1 MHIATRST
9 VVHMARGCLS
19 VCHQTHTCKPRV
31 GMGGACIACSAYF
44 ILGMLLRVAPVLF
57 DSQMSGMAGICCDCG
72 PVGRRQNDDCA
83 DMLCVSATPFVSL
96 AWQ

>member
-31 GMGGACIACSAYF
+31 GMGACKPRVGMGGACITCSACF
-44 ILGMLLRVAPVLF
+44 ILGMLLRVAQVLF
-57 DSQMSGMAGICCDCG
+57 DSQVSGMAGICCDCG
-72 PVGRRQNDDCA
+72 PGRTEA
-83 DMLCVSATPFVSL
+83 E
-96 AWQ
+96 